1 MTGFDDLHLPRELG
15 EALRA
20 RGWSGDEP
28 FAREGVPVVARGN
41 SVVAV
46 APPAAAYA
54 TPFLAAALGRAE
66 AGRLLILAPGAE
78 VAVWAAVAQ
87 PLAAI
92 AEKSVLVA
100 RTDARATRRL
110 RRGGADV
117 VIADPD
123 TALGLV
129 RSSAL
134 APADFGT
141 IVLAWVERLDGGDA
155 LTELMH
161 EVPRDAQRLVFTAT
175 PDRAADLVERYARK
189 GVTVRTGSGLVPAP
203 VPSGAPPRIVSVG
216 WERRAAAL
224 ADIVELLD
232 PTTVAVWALDR
243 AEADAVGRALP
254 IGTPG
259 VEFVTGDAP
268 DSDLVIAFDP
278 PDSERFV
285 QLRDAGSLVLLA
297 PPGTETY
304 LTRIASGARPLRL
317 PGVLEGAATAAAG
330 RRAEI
335 AAAIESGDAGTALLT
350 LAPLLER
357 YDATRVAAALYDL
370 WSARPAA
377 SAPAAATATGSAPQ
391 PARIWVGIGK
401 SDGVS
406 PNDFVGLMTKEL
418 RVPRASIGR
427 IELRDAYSLIEV
439 PAAEAESI
447 ARALNGATVRRKRL
461 TARLDRESGA
471 RPDRP
476 PRRRAPR

>member
-1 MTGFDDLHLPRELG
+1 MTGFDELHLPRALG
-15 EALRA
+15 DALEA
-20 RGWSGDEP
+20 RGWSAHDP
-28 FAREGVPVVARGN
+28 FVREAVPAAARGN
-41 SVVAV
+41 NVVAV
-46 APPAAAYA
+46 APPAAVYA
-54 TPFLAAALGRAE
+54 TPVLAAALGRAD
-66 AGRLLILAPGAE
+66 RLLILAPAAE
-78 VAVWAAVAQ
+78 LAMWAAITQ
-87 PLAAI
+87 PLGATAGR
-92 AEKSVLVA
+92 SVLAA
-100 RTDARATRRL
+100 RTGPRATRRL
-110 RRGGADV
+110 RRGGADIV
-117 VIADPD
+117 LADPE

-129 RSSAL
+129 RGSVL
-134 APADFGT
+134 APAEFT
-141 IVLAWVERLDGGDA
+141 AVVLGWVERLDVGDT

-161 EVPRDAQRLVFTAT
+161 EIPRDAQRLVFTAT
-175 PDRAADLVERYARK
+175 PERVADLVERYARK
-189 GVTVRTGSGLVPAP
+189 GLTVRSGSGLVPAP

-224 ADIVELLD
+224 ADVVEMLD
-232 PTTVAVWALDR
+232 PATVCVWALDR
-243 AEADAVGRALP
+243 AEADAIGRALP
-254 IGTPG
+254 VGTPG
-259 VEFVTGDAP
+259 VELVTGDAP

-297 PPGTETY
+297 PPGTEAY
-304 LTRIASGARPLRL
+304 LARMAPAARPLRL
-317 PGVLEGAATAAAG
+317 PGVLEGAASAAAA

-335 AAAIESGDAGTALLT
+335 AAAIDNGDASTSLLT

-370 WSARPAA
+370 WSTRAAPA
-377 SAPAAATATGSAPQ
+377 APAAAPGGGAPSQ

-401 SDGVS
+401 SEGVS

-439 PAAEAESI
+439 PAAEAEAI

-461 TARLDRESGA
+461 TARIDRESGA
-471 RPDRP
+471 RQERP